1 MVFPPYAAPFPD
13 TGPAPITLGN
23 QQRALL
29 TTMAQKPGHVFTSDE
44 LASRLNLPSLT
55 RRRADT
61 LMAGIN
67 DVLGEE
73 TITEVP
79 RRGWKLN
86 AYEDTP
92 VTISF

>member
-13 TGPAPITLGN
+13 ARSAAFTLGN

-29 TTMAQKPGHVFTSDE
+29 TTMAQKPGRVFTSEE
-44 LASRLNLPSLT
+44 LAIKLNLPSLT

-61 LMAGIN
+61 LMAGLN
-67 DVLGEE
+67 DVLGEA

-79 RRGWKLN
+79 RRGWKLTR
-86 AYEDTP
+86 YEDAP
-92 VTISF
+92 IAISF